1 MRKLLTAIG
10 RFVVG
15 LFCRVGRFGIFSWTL
30 LMRLGGARLS
40 HVVQQIHFIG
50 NYSLLII
57 AVSGLFVGFV
67 LGLQGYY
74 VLVTYGTG
82 YNAVAFADNDDIKV
96 LGQKAE

>member
-57 AVSGLFVGFV
+57 AVSGLFVGFSF
-67 LGLQGYY
+67 GLSAAALMLILRIRRS
-74 VLVTYGTG
+74 VHRLRT
-82 YNAVAFADNDDIKV
+82 AA
-96 LGQKAE
+96 